1 MEVRLGNIR
10 HTGVYS
16 KAMATMNISLPAEL
30 GKYVRRLIASGLYSS
45 ASEVM
50 REGLRALQ
58 EREETLRVLRA
69 ELQVGVHQLE
79 RGQTYTLQEV
89 REHLTARR
97 ATRSKRKVRRHRP
110 AR

>member
-1 MEVRLGNIR
+1 
-10 HTGVYS
+10 
-16 KAMATMNISLPAEL
+16 MATMNVSLPAEL

-58 EREETLRVLRA
+58 ERDEALRVLRA
-69 ELQVGVHQLE
+69 ELQVGIDQLE
-79 RGQTYTLQEV
+79 RGQSYTLQEV

-97 ATRSKRKVRRHRP
+97 ATHSKRKARRRRP
-110 AR
+110 SR